1 VSLQIA
7 SALPQHHPTLP
18 PSVCTIAA
26 MDDFTTMNEVMGCVS
41 DGVNRV
47 ANGLDRVSEKLRD
60 ILGVLDEML

>member
-1 VSLQIA
+1 
-7 SALPQHHPTLP
+7 
-18 PSVCTIAA
+18 